1 MATQGGSMALAQMGV
16 MDRGDLVNQVY
27 DDAADYA
34 AQRAAELVGKTY
46 VNGVL
51 VDNPDAEWSITEA
64 TRNQLR
70 DIIANAFS
78 GNLAPGDV
86 ENAIAQAGAFST
98 ERAATIARTEI
109 SRANNYGALSGYV
122 TARDGAKISLKKAW
136 SPDAEACDI
145 CIGNEDDGAIDL
157 EDEFSSGDAAPPAHP
172 NCECALTPI
181 TADAEANLDAA
192 EDESE

>member
-16 MDRGDLVNQVY
+16 MSRSDLVNQVY

-51 VDNPDAEWSITEA
+51 VDNPDADWSITSA
-64 TRNQLR
+64 TRDQLR
-70 DIIANAFS
+70 GIIADAFA
-78 GNLAPGDV
+78 GNIAPGDV
-86 ENAIAQAGAFST
+86 EDAIAQAGAFSA

-109 SRANNYGALSGYV
+109 SRANNYGALSGYI
-122 TARDGAKISLKKAW
+122 ASRDGAGISLKKAW

-145 CIGNEDDGAIDL
+145 CLGNEDDGAIDL

-172 NCECALTPI
+172 NCECAITPI
-181 TADAEANLDAA
+181 TARAEANSDSD
-192 EDESE
+192 EDESD